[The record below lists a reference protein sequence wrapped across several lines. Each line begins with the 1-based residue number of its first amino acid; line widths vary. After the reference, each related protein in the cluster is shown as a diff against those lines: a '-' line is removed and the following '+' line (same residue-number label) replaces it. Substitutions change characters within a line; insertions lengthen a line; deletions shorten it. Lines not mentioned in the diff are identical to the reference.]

1 MTVNIDPELKQRN
14 RRTALKLAGVAALF
28 FIGFILA
35 GVLRA

>member
-1 MTVNIDPELKQRN
+1 MSELDPELKQRN
-14 RRTALKLAGVAALF
+14 RRTALKLAAVAALF